1 MAKSKRM
8 APAPSRTPPRQTAL
22 ILGLLAVFVFVVYS
36 PSLKGPFLWD
46 DEHLI
51 VDNSFLRSWAHVPR
65 ILATDIGNGAGREYD
80 FWRPLQILSYLFDF
94 TVWKLHAFG
103 FHLVNVFLHFL
114 CAAALFWFAEIIFA
128 DRRLALFAAF
138 LFAVHPAH
146 TEAVSFISGRA
157 DPLSLLFFFLSF
169 GFLLKDAARPCLKF
183 FLLSLGAYALALM
196 SRESALLLPVL
207 VVVYRLTLRKPVSL
221 RAFWGLIVVSALYAL
236 LRLTALRGIWPAEPL
251 SGFSFWQR
259 LPGAFA
265 ALTGYGRVL
274 ALPVGLHM
282 EYGSRL
288 FAWTDPR
295 VWLGVFFFG
304 CCLAAAGSRRVP
316 AAVRFGCAWF
326 FVALLP
332 FLNVLSP
339 LNAYMAEHWLYLPSV
354 GLFLL
359 GGWSL
364 SRWYERAPLSSGAV
378 AVLLVLL
385 WGISSFYHNRF
396 WADPVRLFERTVA
409 LAPES
414 TRARVS
420 LALAYFDQK
429 RLDEAE
435 ALLLEALKKD
445 PHDYVAYNVLGS
457 VYYRMNRKN
466 DAEAAWRNGMAVE
479 GRFAEFYSNLGVIE
493 AQKGNLEEALFF
505 FREAIKRNPAK
516 PDPYKN
522 AAVACYNAGQYRDAL
537 AYWEKAGDLGMREDP
552 VLSEMMVKVRRQLA
566 ATDI

>member
-1 MAKSKRM
+1 MAKPKRT
-8 APAPSRTPPRQTAL
+8 ASAPSRIPPRQAVL
-22 ILGLLAVFVFVVYS
+22 ILGLLAVLVFVVYS

-51 VDNSFLRSWAHVPR
+51 VDNSFLRSWAHVPG
-65 ILATDIGNGAGREYD
+65 ILATDIGNGAGRAYD

-94 TVWKLHAFG
+94 TVWKLHPLG
-103 FHLVNVFLHFL
+103 FHLGNVLLHFL
-114 CAAALFWFAEIIFA
+114 CAAALFWLAWLVFA
-128 DRRLALFAAF
+128 DRRLAALAAL

-157 DPLSLLFFFLSF
+157 DPLSLLFLLLSF
-169 GFLLKDAARPCLKF
+169 GLLLKDAARPRLRF

-207 VVVYRLTLRKPVSL
+207 VVVYRLTLRKPVSR
-221 RAFWGLIVVSALYAL
+221 RAFGGLIVISALYAF
-236 LRLTALRGIWPAEPL
+236 LRLTALRSVWPAEPL
-251 SGFSFWQR
+251 SGFTLTQR

-265 ALTGYGRVL
+265 ALAGYGRVL
-274 ALPVGLHM
+274 AVPFGLHM

-288 FAWTDPR
+288 FAWSDPR
-295 VWLGVFFFG
+295 VGLGMLALV
-304 CCLAAAGSRRVP
+304 CCLVATGHRRAP
-316 AAVRFGCAWF
+316 AVVRFGCAWF

-354 GLFLL
+354 GLFILAGAGL
-359 GGWSL
+359 G
-364 SRWYERAPLSSGAV
+364 RWYQRAPRASGV
-378 AVLLVLL
+378 VTVLVILL
-385 WGISSFYHNRF
+385 WGVSSFYHNRF

-420 LALAYFDQK
+420 LALAYFDQG

-435 ALLLEALKKD
+435 VLLLEALKKD
-445 PHDYVAYNVLGS
+445 PGDYVAYNVLGS
-457 VYYRMNRKN
+457 VYYQMNRKN

-479 GRFAEFYSNLGVIE
+479 GRFAEFYGNLGVIE
-493 AQKGNLEEALFF
+493 AQKGDLEEALFF
-505 FREAIKRNPAK
+505 FREAIKRNPVN

-537 AYWEKAGDLGMREDP
+537 AYWEKARGLGLREDP
-552 VLSEMMVKVRRQLA
+552 VFSETIEKVRRQLA
-566 ATDI
+566 VTDI